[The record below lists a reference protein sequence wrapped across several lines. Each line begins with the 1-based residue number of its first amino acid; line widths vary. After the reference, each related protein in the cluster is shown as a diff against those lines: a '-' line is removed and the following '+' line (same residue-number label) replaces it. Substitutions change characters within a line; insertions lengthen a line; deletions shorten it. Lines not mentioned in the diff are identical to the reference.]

1 MADQITTKEIFRGHA
16 AGPGRVAGAAFH
28 WRGASVGLTVAID
41 PSIPAAERLE
51 RAFAA
56 ADDVITARIAVAD
69 DTLRPLLEV
78 QRLMLDDPELREGAA
93 ALVHAGTGPA
103 QAVKTVAVQ
112 LAQVLEGAGTEYF
125 RDRAIDV
132 RAVGK
137 MLAEILTGSDAT
149 AVPRGAV
156 VLAEEL
162 APLDTAQLSEAGVAA
177 MVAVCGGPTC
187 HAAIIARAWGTPAVV
202 GAPPEILRIPDGTP
216 MLIDGD
222 AGLIIVNPT
231 LEDLAEKSAD
241 PTRNI
246 TLLRRIPIYANVGS
260 AMEVERALD
269 AGAEGIGLLRTEFL
283 FQGRATAPSE
293 DEQAAEYTEILQK
306 MSGRPVIIRTM
317 DIGADKPVAFLRQ
330 SKEPNPQLG
339 LRGVR
344 LSLHERELFTTQL
357 RALLRASTA
366 GTLKIMLPMVTTA
379 DEVREVR
386 GLLEQMAI
394 ELSVPVPPLGAMIEV
409 PMAALAA
416 DELAQACDFF
426 SLGTNDLMQF
436 LLAADRQ
443 HAGVGYLHAAD
454 HPAVWS
460 LLGHVITVA
469 HAAGIPVGVCGEWG
483 ADPVKLAK
491 LLELGIDSTSIAV
504 GALGRVRA
512 MLPVE

>member
-1 MADQITTKEIFRGHA
+1 MAEQITTKEIFRGHA

-28 WRGASVGLTVAID
+28 WRGVSVGLTVAID
-41 PSIPAAERLE
+41 QAIPPAERLE

-56 ADDVITARIAVAD
+56 ADDVMAARIAVAD

-78 QRLMLDDPELREGAA
+78 QRLMLDDPELREGARA
-93 ALVHAGTGPA
+93 MTASGMDPA
-103 QAVKTVAVQ
+103 DVVKTVAAQ
-112 LAQVLEGAGTEYF
+112 LARVLEGAGTEYF

-137 MLAEILTGSDAT
+137 LLAEILAGSDAT

-162 APLDTAQLSEAGVAA
+162 APLDTSQLSEAGVAA

-216 MLIDGD
+216 VLIDGD

-231 LEDLAEKSAD
+231 PEDLTVAVQSA
-241 PTRNI
+241 PTA
-246 TLLRRIPIYANVGS
+246 TLSRRIPVYANVGS
-260 AMEVERALD
+260 VAEVERALEH
-269 AGAEGIGLLRTEFL
+269 GAEGIGLLRTEFL
-283 FQGRATAPSE
+283 FQGRKAAPSE
-293 DEQAAEYTEILQK
+293 DEQAAEYAEILQK
-306 MSGRPVIIRTM
+306 MGGRPVIIRTL
-317 DIGADKPVAFLRQ
+317 DIGADKPAAFLTMHP
-330 SKEPNPQLG
+330 EPNPQLG

-344 LSLHERELFTTQL
+344 LSLHERELFTMQL

-366 GTLKIMLPMVTTA
+366 GTLKIMLPMVTMVG
-379 DEVREVR
+379 EVREAR
-386 GLLEQMAI
+386 ALLKAMAA
-394 ELSVPVPPLGAMIEV
+394 ELRVSVPPLGVMIEV

-416 DELAQACDFF
+416 EELAGACDFF

-443 HAGVGYLHAAD
+443 HAGVGYLHAAE
-454 HPAVWS
+454 HPAVWN
-460 LLGHVITVA
+460 LLGAVIDAA

-483 ADPVKLAK
+483 AGAETLAR
-491 LLELGIDSTSIAV
+491 LIALGIDSTSVTV
-504 GALGRVRA
+504 GALERVRM
-512 MLPVE
+512 MLPA